1 MTNYFRESNG
11 DLAPLFENLLSI
23 GVEFRVAG
31 SKSVGLALMQPL
43 RCPEC
48 SKPLAL
54 VILGLPFMLLLFRLQ
69 SIFVSMID
77 QWEII
82 PEANNTTRERISWH
96 EAGETQVR
104 QLVLG
109 LEMYLGDQDVTFEG
123 LGELLQGLDASD
135 PHAKRSLLDAL
146 RLAESWV
153 VAHEFFHACLLAN
166 NGGPFQQFATILES
180 NQEVTACASQ
190 YCDQVTKRLGLQTN
204 VAKEWLEEFQA
215 DILACKMLVI
225 AIADRRFGTSDDLNA
240 PAKDVRFHS
249 ARAVLNGAAA
259 AFEAI
264 FWVDV
269 QRKATISQRQLQTAS
284 HPPSYLRWELI
295 SKFTKALI
303 DTTDDSL
310 FKTTELVALLSSSL
324 ARAYQASR
332 PPLDRIL

>member
-82 PEANNTTRERISWH
+82 PEANNMTRERISWH
-96 EAGETQVR
+96 EAGDTQIR

-109 LEMYLGDQDVTFEG
+109 LEMYLGDRDVTFEG
-123 LGELLQGLDASD
+123 LEELLRGLDASD
-135 PHAKRSLLDAL
+135 QHAKRSLLDAL

-153 VAHEFFHACLLAN
+153 VAHEFFHACLLAG
-166 NGGPFQQFATILES
+166 NGGPFPQFATILES
-180 NQEVTACASQ
+180 NQEVIACASQ
-190 YCDQVTKRLGLQTN
+190 YCDPVTTKLGLQPN
-204 VAKEWLEEFQA
+204 VAKAWLEEFQA

-225 AIADRRFGTSDDLNA
+225 AIADRRFGASDDVNA

-264 FWVDV
+264 YWIDV
-269 QRKATISQRQLQTAS
+269 QRKATISLKQLQTAS
-284 HPPSYLRWELI
+284 HPPSNLRWELI
-295 SKFTKALI
+295 TGYTKALI

-324 ARAYQASR
+324 ARAYQASH
-332 PPLDRIL
+332 PSLDRIL